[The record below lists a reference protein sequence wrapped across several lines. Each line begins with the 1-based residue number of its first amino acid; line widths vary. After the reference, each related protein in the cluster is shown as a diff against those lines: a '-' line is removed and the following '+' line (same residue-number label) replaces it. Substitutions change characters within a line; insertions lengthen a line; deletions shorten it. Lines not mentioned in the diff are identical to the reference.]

1 MKSADL
7 RSGTE
12 FSQKHVASKIFVKPT
27 EETNAK
33 HRRKA
38 EETLKEWKRL
48 QHEQG
53 SPDSIFRD
61 Q

>member
-7 RSGTE
+7 RSETG
-12 FSQKHVASKIFVKPT
+12 FSREHVAFKIFVKPT
-27 EETNAK
+27 EKTKDK

-38 EETLKEWKRL
+38 KETLKEWKRL